1 MTEQQLSQY
10 DDQECSA
17 EPAAELWRNELQDR
31 LARYKKR
38 RGRRIEGAFTMRF
51 PFPTDDIAEVVTPS
65 ETEAMVTAAS
75 AADFEEVMRQEV
87 PDEAAAVDRS
97 AEVVALA
104 TDTAAEISEPEVRPE
119 TQELGLESAPAPESE
134 PEPFVDTIVRPRPKR
149 KVIAFPRHLSVAP
162 ETTYRLADPVTSD
175 VPRILDVPEELEAIP
190 TTPFLDGLQ
199 FELPNPAAAI
209 DREHV
214 DLPFRAVT
222 IARRVVA
229 GLLDA
234 VISGIGVALCGAVAY
249 KILTSPPLT
258 KPLFLGVAAGTVV
271 LWAAYEYLFVVYAGR
286 TLGMMAARIRLRTF
300 KGRSPK
306 LRQRRHRVLGFYL
319 SALSLGMGL
328 MWAFVDVDGLCWH
341 DRLSKTYPSQAD

>member
-10 DDQECSA
+10 ENQECSA

-51 PFPTDDIAEVVTPS
+51 PFPADDIAEVVAPS
-65 ETEAMVTAAS
+65 ETDAMVTAGS
-75 AADFEEVMRQEV
+75 AADFEEAMPQEV
-87 PDEAAAVDRS
+87 LGETVAVDWP
-97 AEVVALA
+97 AEAVVTA
-104 TDTAAEISEPEVRPE
+104 TDVAMAISQPEVRPE
-119 TQELGLESAPAPESE
+119 SEELVLEATSVPE
-134 PEPFVDTIVRPRPKR
+134 PEPERFVDTIVRPRPKR

-162 ETTYRLADPVTSD
+162 EMTYRLADPVTSD

-199 FELPNPAAAI
+199 FELTNPAAAI

-214 DLPFRAVT
+214 DLPFRPVT
-222 IARRVVA
+222 ISWRLLA
-229 GLLDA
+229 GLLDLA
-234 VISGIGVALCGAVAY
+234 ITGVGVAICAVVAF
-249 KILTSPPLT
+249 KILDSPPLT
-258 KPLFLGVAAGTVV
+258 KPLFVGVAAGTVV
-271 LWAAYEYLFVVYAGR
+271 LWAAYQYLFVVYAGR

-300 KGRSPK
+300 KGTTPK

-328 MWAFVDVDGLCWH
+328 MWAFVDVDGLSWH
-341 DRLSKTYPSQAD
+341 DRLSKTYLSGRD